1 VQIEGTDASLAGPA
15 NVAKIIYFDF
25 DSYVVKPEF
34 QGAIEAHAKYLT
46 ANKTRKMAI
55 EGHTDERGG
64 REYNLALGQKRAEAV
79 RRALGLLGVSDAQ
92 VEAVSFGKE
101 KPAVPAPTKKPW
113 RRTAALNSTTA
124 KPGAD
129 REGVPDCRDCRGR
142 PAGVQ
147 CTCGLFEDDEARR
160 AILDLR
166 QKVDAAQLRTA
177 DDVRKTTED
186 NAQLRRSLLDL
197 SNQIEALR
205 NELATMR
212 GQNENLARNVAE
224 MQRTQKDL
232 TTGVD
237 ERLRKFE
244 PGKVTVD
251 GKEFVADP
259 AERQEFETALAT
271 LRKGDF
277 AAAQTSFLAFM
288 KRYPQTGYRA
298 SALFWLGNAQYA
310 LRNYRDAVTNFR
322 TLVTAEPDHMRAP
335 EAMLS
340 LANCQ
345 VELKDTKSARKTL
358 EDLVKAY
365 PQAEAASVAKERLAK
380 LK

>member
-1 VQIEGTDASLAGPA
+1 MFRYAAVAAACMLVFNA
-15 NVAKIIYFDF
+15 NA
-25 DSYVVKPEF
+25 
-34 QGAIEAHAKYLT
+34 
-46 ANKTRKMAI
+46 
-55 EGHTDERGG
+55 
-64 REYNLALGQKRAEAV
+64 
-79 RRALGLLGVSDAQ
+79 
-92 VEAVSFGKE
+92 
-101 KPAVPAPTKKPW
+101 
-113 RRTAALNSTTA
+113 
-124 KPGAD
+124 
-129 REGVPDCRDCRGR
+129 
-142 PAGVQ
+142 
-147 CTCGLFEDDEARR
+147 GLFEDDEARR

-166 QKVDAAQLRTA
+166 QKVDASQLRMA
-177 DDVRKTTED
+177 DDVRKNTED
-186 NAQLRRSLLDL
+186 NAQLRRSVLDL

-205 NELATMR
+205 SEVANLR
-212 GQNENLARNVAE
+212 GQNENLTRSVVE
-224 MQRTQKDL
+224 LQRTQKDL
-232 TTGVD
+232 TQGVD

-244 PGKVTVD
+244 PGKVSVD

-259 AERQEFETALAT
+259 AEKQEFETALAT

-277 AAAQTSFLAFM
+277 AAAQTSFLGFL
-288 KRYPQTGYRA
+288 KRYPQTGYRT

-322 TLVTAEPDHMRAP
+322 ALVTAEPDHMRAP
-335 EAMLS
+335 EALLS

>member
-1 VQIEGTDASLAGPA
+1 MKTFRIAAALAAGLFA
-15 NVAKIIYFDF
+15 FN
-25 DSYVVKPEF
+25 
-34 QGAIEAHAKYLT
+34 AHA
-46 ANKTRKMAI
+46 
-55 EGHTDERGG
+55 
-64 REYNLALGQKRAEAV
+64 
-79 RRALGLLGVSDAQ
+79 
-92 VEAVSFGKE
+92 
-101 KPAVPAPTKKPW
+101 
-113 RRTAALNSTTA
+113 
-124 KPGAD
+124 
-129 REGVPDCRDCRGR
+129 
-142 PAGVQ
+142 
-147 CTCGLFEDDEARR
+147 GLFEDDEARR

-177 DDVRKTTED
+177 EEVRRTTED

-205 NELATMR
+205 SELATMR
-212 GQNENLARNVAE
+212 GQNENLARSVAE

-244 PGKVTVD
+244 PGKVNVD
-251 GKEFVADP
+251 GKEFVAEP
-259 AERQEFETALAT
+259 AEKQEFETALAT

-277 AAAQTSFLAFM
+277 AGAQTGFLAFL

-298 SALFWLGNAQYA
+298 SSLFWLGNAQYA

-322 TLVTAEPDHMRAP
+322 ALVTAEPDHVRAP
-335 EAMLS
+335 EALLS